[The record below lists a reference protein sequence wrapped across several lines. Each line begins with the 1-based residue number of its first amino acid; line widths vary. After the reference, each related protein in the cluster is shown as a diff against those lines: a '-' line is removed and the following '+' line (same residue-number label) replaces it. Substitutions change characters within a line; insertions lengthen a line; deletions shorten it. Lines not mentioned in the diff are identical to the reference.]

1 MVRGA
6 VLVNA
11 DEKPAPTAT
20 GEPPKAAELASDGK
34 SEREILLER
43 QNMKQKNV
51 IKNLA
56 AGKRTAEEKAA
67 GASRE
72 AEHLKQIQLDA
83 IAKAKPQPTQPESSS
98 WGFFLG

>member
-1 MVRGA
+1 M
-6 VLVNA
+6 
-11 DEKPAPTAT
+11 KPAAPAT
-20 GEPPKAAELASDGK
+20 GEMPKAAELAADGK

-43 QNMKQKNV
+43 QNAKQKNV

-72 AEHLKQIQLDA
+72 AERLKQIQLES
-83 IAKAKPQPTQPESSS
+83 IAKAKLEPQPTEPEPFA
-98 WGFFLG
+98 WGFFRG